1 MVHLFLYSHW
11 FWLFGVYFSCIKSI
25 IELGFTTGRNKN
37 NENGT
42 YEIINSV
49 MKNDDNIKSM
59 NIKNIF
65 RWYQI
70 FLCGMMV
77 SNLTAK

>member
-49 MKNDDNIKSM
+49 MKNDDKIKSM

-70 FLCGMMV
+70 FLYGMMV

>member
-70 FLCGMMV
+70 FLYGMMV